1 MRRPSKRPVQAKR
14 MLNNRQYSRKPRVD
28 KRLSRKPANKVA
40 EKNYWDKKIAFRK
53 QLEAELE
60 LLRIFDNDED
70 AERLNESGK
79 GSSKSLK

>member
-1 MRRPSKRPVQAKR
+1 M
-14 MLNNRQYSRKPRVD
+14 
-28 KRLSRKPANKVA
+28 SRKPANKVA

-60 LLRIFDNDED
+60 LRRIFDNDED
-70 AERLNESGK
+70 AEGLNESGK